1 MRLRVLRPL
10 LALFTTGLLAVSAP
24 ACSPDPAACLVLAV
38 DTDMTAPTEIVALS
52 IGVYNEKGVTLLS
65 PPQTILDDRAAYQ
78 LRFPAT
84 LRVDLTTGADTSSD
98 VRVVVIAYAGE
109 ISKPKEWRASVF
121 RDFRATVPTTDA
133 RIIHVHLS
141 RLDARTASGTY
152 GILQDSPKDVVLAT
166 GSEACDAQ
174 HPPRDGVCRAP
185 LDYLGD
191 AVNKLP
197 PYSAAQIYGGGSG
210 PDDKGATCW
219 DASACFAGATPLAL
233 VDDAAGCAVAIPGT
247 IDLEKMT
254 IGLLRPEPRSTDG
267 AGIEVISRTALAT
280 SFDDAAKAA
289 LCNGANC
296 YVVLDGANAA
306 TKTPGTEAASVD
318 AANRRITFPAS
329 VCKMLR
335 RERTFANGTTI
346 VSGVAVTDRCA
357 RKVVETPLCAPWALD
372 KTVVKAIAPL

>member
-1 MRLRVLRPL
+1 MRLRFLGPV
-10 LALFTTGLLAVSAP
+10 LALSSAGLLAASVTACAP
-24 ACSPDPAACLVLAV
+24 YPAACLVLAV
-38 DTDMTAPTEIVALS
+38 DTDMSAPTEIVALS
-52 IGVYNEKGVTLLS
+52 IGVYNEKGVGLLS

-109 ISKPKEWRASVF
+109 ISKPKEKEWRASVF

-166 GSEACDAQ
+166 GPEACDAQ

-191 AVNKLP
+191 DVNKLP
-197 PYSAAQIYGGGSG
+197 TYSAAQIYGGGAG

-233 VDDAAGCAVAIPGT
+233 VDDAAGCAVAIPAS
-247 IDLEKMT
+247 INLEKMT
-254 IGLLRPEPRSTDG
+254 IGLLRPEPKSVG
-267 AGIEVISRTALAT
+267 AT
-280 SFDDAAKAA
+280 SFDDGAKAA
-289 LCNGANC
+289 LCSGADC
-296 YVVLDGANAA
+296 YVVLDGANAS
-306 TKTPGTEAASVD
+306 TKTMGSEAASVD
-318 AANRRITFPAS
+318 TANRRITFPAS

-335 RERTFANGTTI
+335 GQRTLSTGEAI
-346 VSGVAVTDRCA
+346 VSGVTVTDRCP

-372 KTVVKAIAPL
+372 KSVVKAIAPL